1 MESSSTSGQ
10 FSTANTSEVASQ
22 EIFTTSEPIASTVP
36 GAATVASVAGV
47 VGGLFMVAMMTAC
60 FLWWRRPRRNELHS
74 AGQDKDDV
82 IYYEISEDPS
92 SKKRKKRK
100 YKKKALGKSAETPN
114 AVEVVAVDAA
124 PDIITAHDSDSIYET
139 LDKKRW
145 SQDQKVLAIVR
156 ADSLTSGVVVSGRE
170 SPPLDIKPCDR
181 TYDHLDHFDA
191 RKERDSQLRHSGST
205 TSQRGSSG
213 MDRYQLDPT
222 TKRRSSERTSGG
234 LRELS
239 VPFEESTSLAELAS
253 QSGAGGKKIVCQLT
267 MLGVMED
274 GRPVPI
280 QSPRMSKTYFLLE
293 PDSQTEAGISPK
305 TRFRIREDRSGPS
318 SSTSES
324 AGRNLPVTSAAPDY
338 YILEPVS
345 DRDSICDVTD
355 VEHSAPCRDLD
366 EGCSSVP
373 SSNRG
378 QTLPLYKD
386 VRSIS
391 CPVETVQCPRP
402 KQLDFK
408 REASDIE
415 QDENSDRQS
424 MSKERKGHLGTSS
437 SDYFLL
443 EATASKENENEG
455 GDSFQ
460 PQLPPRRQR
469 SAGMPTTPD
478 LEVSP
483 GKFAY
488 QRQISQGVPPRLPE
502 RNPNMKSHTRSK
514 SETRMFLPTGGQP
527 SSPTNCPADD
537 GPVIVSLK
545 KNKAGDGSVAPVF
558 GSSESFR
565 PRLQTLPSG
574 AY

>member
-1 MESSSTSGQ
+1 
-10 FSTANTSEVASQ
+10 
-22 EIFTTSEPIASTVP
+22 
-36 GAATVASVAGV
+36 
-47 VGGLFMVAMMTAC
+47 MVAMMTAC

-408 REASDIE
+408 RSVSSPQPEKISPRDRKLDPVFLQQRIEEEMRALGIMQAVCNDRNEVSDISEASDIE